1 MHLFD
6 ILKRDSDIFGRQLLG
21 LAAISGFASAA
32 ILAIINMAIQKTDGP
47 GVQVTEG
54 VDVSWRSVI
63 LFALAIGIYIASQQ
77 RLMVDACRKVE
88 DILDKLRMRLVEAAR
103 FAELLEIEKI
113 GRTSIYAALSREAQV
128 ISQSTPMLIIAVQSA
143 ILVICSMLYMAYLST
158 TAFVL
163 ATSFTVTAAI
173 FHLSRSKEVAAQLHE
188 TAMRENQ
195 LISGFSDILEGF
207 REIKLNTRKSNDI
220 SANVSRMSG
229 LVSALRVKTQSLQ
242 AHDFVWSQVTFFVL
256 TGLMAFAVPMLSTV
270 SLETVAMTTTATLFL
285 IGPVSSIVGSL
296 PVFAQAN
303 AAAERILAL
312 EESLQSLSVPSGEN
326 ALDARFSGFTA
337 IQLNDVQFSHTS
349 AGGEVGFEVGP
360 ISLNI
365 ERGSTVFITGGNGS
379 GKTSFLYLLLSLYP
393 TAHGNIS
400 VDGAKVGATNIHAYR
415 NLFSTI
421 FSDNH
426 LFGELYGI
434 ENYDPD
440 EAKQL
445 FELLEMDHKVVLEG
459 HRFSSLKLSTGQKK
473 RVAMIAAILEK
484 RPICVFDE
492 WAADQDPHFR
502 EKFYRVILPYLKA
515 AGITVIAITHDD
527 KYFDVADVRLHMAD
541 GKLTFPDAEHGASRK
556 IA

>member
-1 MHLFD
+1 MYLFD
-6 ILKRDSDIFGRQLLG
+6 ILKRDSDIMGRQLLG

-32 ILAIINMAIQKTDGP
+32 ILAIINMSVQKADGQS
-47 GVQVTEG
+47 VQVTEG

-63 LFALAIGIYIASQQ
+63 LFVLAIGIYIASQQ

-88 DILDKLRMRLVEAAR
+88 DILDKLRIRLVEAAR
-103 FAELLEIEKI
+103 SAELLEIEKV

-128 ISQSTPMLIIAVQSA
+128 ISQSTPMLIIAIQSA
-143 ILVICSMLYMAYLST
+143 ILVMCSMLYMAYLST

-163 ATSFTVTAAI
+163 ATTFTVTAAI
-173 FHLSRSKEVAAQLHE
+173 FHLIRSKEVTAQLHE
-188 TAMRENQ
+188 GALRENE

-207 REIKLNTRKSNDI
+207 REIKLNAQKSHDI

-256 TGLMAFAVPMLSTV
+256 TGLMAFVVPMLSTV

-285 IGPVSSIVGSL
+285 IGPVSNIVGSL

-312 EESLQSLSVPSGEN
+312 EESLQNLSSLSDEMSVDG
-326 ALDARFSGFTA
+326 RFSDFKA
-337 IQLNDVQFSHTS
+337 IQLNDVRFSHIS

-365 ERGSTVFITGGNGS
+365 DRGSTVFITGGNGS

-393 TAHGNIS
+393 TAYGTIS
-400 VDGAKVGATNIHAYR
+400 VDGATIGTTNINAYR

-426 LFGELYGI
+426 LFEELYGI

-445 FELLEMDHKVVLEG
+445 FELLEMDHKVTLEG
-459 HRFSSLKLSTGQKK
+459 RRFSSLKLSSGQKK
-473 RVAMIAAILEK
+473 RVAMIATILEK

-502 EKFYRVILPYLKA
+502 EKFYRVILPYLQA

-527 KYFDVADVRLHMAD
+527 KYFDVADVRFHMSD
-541 GKLTFPDAEHGASRK
+541 GRLTCVDAKHSASRK